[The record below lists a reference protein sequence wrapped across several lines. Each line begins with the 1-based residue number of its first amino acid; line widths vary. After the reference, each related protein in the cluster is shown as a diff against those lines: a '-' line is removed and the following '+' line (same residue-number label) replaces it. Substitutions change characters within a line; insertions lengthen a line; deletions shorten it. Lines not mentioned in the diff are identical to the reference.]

1 MIVDVPLI
9 YMFMLLYGVLYERF
23 HHITISIG
31 NKIMSL
37 TRVMMQMGLAHF
49 SPPRSNPLISL
60 ISENFLFPLGKENCL
75 GGLCFCYQKDLSIP
89 IESMPQPSRPRTL
102 FGFLFFFFLL
112 STTSLGWAFLLSF
125 LISSKLLVLYQRISD
140 CLSYYKVLYLL
151 IPRQIAVLISN
162 PSLYIRNPI

>member
-102 FGFLFFFFLL
+102 FFFFFPFVNYVPW
-112 STTSLGWAFLLSF
+112 LGISSF
-125 LISSKLLVLYQRISD
+125 LS
-140 CLSYYKVLYLL
+140 YLL
-151 IPRQIAVLISN
+151 QAFGFVSKNLRLSIL
-162 PSLYIRNPI
+162 L